1 MAHIPVLLEEAV
13 SCLVQSAD
21 GIYVDGTFG
30 RGGHASL
37 ILAHL
42 SDRARLLVMDRDPA
56 AIDVAKVL
64 VEKDERV
71 TASHSAFSG
80 LKGVVESADL
90 HLVDGVL
97 LDLGVSSPQLDQ
109 SERGFSFMHDG
120 PLDMRMD
127 VSTGETASAWLAR
140 VSFEELRAALKAYGE
155 ERSAGKIAARIVE
168 SRDKGP
174 ITSTHQLADIVAS
187 VLPRGRQKRHPATKT
202 FQAIRIVINQ
212 ELRELEAGLAA
223 AVSVLAPRGRLV
235 VISFHSLEDRATKQ
249 FMRRLT
255 APPPIPRKLPVRNVQ
270 FQPDFKLVGKWK
282 PSAAEVDRNPRA
294 RSAVMRVLEKV
305 A

>member
-1 MAHIPVLLEEAV
+1 MAHVPVLLEEAV
-13 SCLVQSAD
+13 SCLVHSSD

-30 RGGHASL
+30 QGGHASL

-42 SDRARLLVMDRDPA
+42 SGRAKLLVMDRDPA
-56 AIDVAKVL
+56 AMDVAKVL
-64 VEKDERV
+64 MEKDERV
-71 TASHSAFSG
+71 TATHSAFSN
-80 LKGVVESADL
+80 LRGVVESADL
-90 HLVDGVL
+90 SLVDGIL

-127 VSTGETASAWLAR
+127 VTTGETASAWLAR
-140 VSFEELRAALKAYGE
+140 VSFEELRAALKTYGE
-155 ERSAGKIAARIVE
+155 RAAGKIAARIVE
-168 SRDKGP
+168 SRDKHP
-174 ITSTHQLADIVAS
+174 ITTTQQLADIVQS
-187 VLPRGRQKRHPATKT
+187 VLPRRGQKRHPATKT
-202 FQAIRIVINQ
+202 FQAIRIVINE

-223 AVSVLAPRGRLV
+223 AVSILAPRGRLV
-235 VISFHSLEDRATKQ
+235 VISFHSLEDRTTKQ

-255 APPPIPRKLPVRNVQ
+255 APPPIPRKLPVRNTE
-270 FQPDFKLVGKWK
+270 FQPDFRLVGKWK
-282 PSAAEVDRNPRA
+282 PSAAEVERNPRA

>member
-1 MAHIPVLLEEAV
+1 MAHVPVLLEEAV
-13 SCLVQSAD
+13 NCLVHSSD

-42 SDRARLLVMDRDPA
+42 SGRAKLLVMDRDPA
-56 AIDVAKVL
+56 AMDVAKVL
-64 VEKDERV
+64 MEKDKRV
-71 TASHSAFSG
+71 TATHSAFSN
-80 LKGVVESADL
+80 LRGVVESADL
-90 HLVDGVL
+90 SLVDGIL

-127 VSTGETASAWLAR
+127 VTTGETASAWLAR
-140 VSFEELRAALKAYGE
+140 VSFDELRAALKTYGE
-155 ERSAGKIAARIVE
+155 ERAAGKIAARIVE
-168 SRDKGP
+168 SRDKHP
-174 ITSTHQLADIVAS
+174 ITTTQQLADIVES
-187 VLPRGRQKRHPATKT
+187 VLPRRGQKRHPATKT
-202 FQAIRIVINQ
+202 FQAIRIVINE

-223 AVSVLAPRGRLV
+223 AVSILAPRGRLV
-235 VISFHSLEDRATKQ
+235 VISFHSLEDRTTKQ

-255 APPPIPRKLPVRNVQ
+255 APPPIPRKLPVRNTE
-270 FQPDFKLVGKWK
+270 FQPDFRLVGKWK
-282 PSAAEVDRNPRA
+282 PSAAEVERNPRA

>member
-1 MAHIPVLLEEAV
+1 MAHVPVLLEEAV
-13 SCLVQSAD
+13 NCLVHSSD

-42 SDRARLLVMDRDPA
+42 SGRAKLLVMDRDPA
-56 AIDVAKVL
+56 AMDVAKVL
-64 VEKDERV
+64 MEKDKRV
-71 TASHSAFSG
+71 TATHTAFSN

-90 HLVDGVL
+90 SFVDGIL

-127 VSTGETASAWLAR
+127 VTTGETASAWLAR
-140 VSFEELRAALKAYGE
+140 VSFNELKAALKTYGE
-155 ERSAGKIAARIVE
+155 ERAAGKIAARIVE
-168 SRDKGP
+168 SRDKHP
-174 ITSTHQLADIVAS
+174 ITTTQQLADIVQS
-187 VLPRGRQKRHPATKT
+187 VLPRRGQKRHPATKT
-202 FQAIRIVINQ
+202 FQAIRIVINE

-223 AVSVLAPRGRLV
+223 AVSILAPRGRLV
-235 VISFHSLEDRATKQ
+235 VISFHSLEDRTTKQ

-255 APPPIPRKLPVRNVQ
+255 APPSIPRKLPVRNME
-270 FQPDFKLVGKWK
+270 FQPDFRLVGKWK
-282 PSAAEVDRNPRA
+282 PSAAEVERNPRA

>member
-1 MAHIPVLLEEAV
+1 MAHVPVLLEEAV
-13 SCLVQSAD
+13 NCLVHSSD

-42 SDRARLLVMDRDPA
+42 SGRAKLLVMDRDSA
-56 AIDVAKVL
+56 AMDVAKVL
-64 VEKDERV
+64 MEKDKRV
-71 TASHSAFSG
+71 TATHSAFSN
-80 LKGVVESADL
+80 LRGVVESADL
-90 HLVDGVL
+90 SLVDGIL

-127 VSTGETASAWLAR
+127 VTTGETASAWLAR
-140 VSFEELRAALKAYGE
+140 VSFDELRAALKTYGE
-155 ERSAGKIAARIVE
+155 ERAAGKIAARIVE
-168 SRDKGP
+168 SRDKHP
-174 ITSTHQLADIVAS
+174 ITTTQQLADIVES
-187 VLPRGRQKRHPATKT
+187 VLPRRGQKRHPATKT
-202 FQAIRIVINQ
+202 FQAIRIVINE

-223 AVSVLAPRGRLV
+223 AVSILAPRGRLV

-255 APPPIPRKLPVRNVQ
+255 APPPIPRKLPVRNTE
-270 FQPDFKLVGKWK
+270 FQPDFRLVGKWK
-282 PSAAEVDRNPRA
+282 PSAAEVERNPRA

>member
-13 SCLVQSAD
+13 NCLVHSSD

-37 ILAHL
+37 ILTHL
-42 SDRARLLVMDRDPA
+42 SGRARLLVMDRDPA
-56 AIDVAKVL
+56 AMDVAAAL

-71 TASHSAFSG
+71 TATHSAFSN
-80 LKGVVESADL
+80 LKSVVESADL
-90 HLVDGVL
+90 NFVDGVL

-109 SERGFSFMHDG
+109 SDRGFSFMRDG

-127 VSTGETASAWLAR
+127 VTTGETASAWLAR
-140 VSFEELRAALKAYGE
+140 VSFEELRAALKTYGE

-168 SRDKGP
+168 SRDKNP
-174 ITSTHQLADIVAS
+174 ITSTHQLAEIVAS
-187 VLPRGRQKRHPATKT
+187 VLPGGRQKRHPATKT
-202 FQAIRIVINQ
+202 FQAIRIVINE

-223 AVSVLAPRGRLV
+223 AVAVLAPRGRLV
-235 VISFHSLEDRATKQ
+235 VISFHSLEDRTTKQ
-249 FMRRLT
+249 FMRSLT
-255 APPPIPRKLPVRNVQ
+255 APPPIPRKLPIRNTE
-270 FQPDFKLVGKWK
+270 FQTSFKLVGKWK
-282 PSAAEVDRNPRA
+282 PSAGEVDRNPRA

>member
-1 MAHIPVLLEEAV
+1 MAHVPVLLEEAV
-13 SCLVQSAD
+13 SCLVHSSD

-42 SDRARLLVMDRDPA
+42 SGRAKLLVMDRDPA
-56 AIDVAKVL
+56 AMDVAKVL
-64 VEKDERV
+64 MEKDKRV
-71 TASHSAFSG
+71 TATHSAFSN
-80 LKGVVESADL
+80 LRGVVESADL
-90 HLVDGVL
+90 SLVDGIL

-127 VSTGETASAWLAR
+127 VTTGETASAWLAR
-140 VSFEELRAALKAYGE
+140 VSFDELRAALKTYGE
-155 ERSAGKIAARIVE
+155 ERAAGKIAARIVE
-168 SRDKGP
+168 SRDKHP
-174 ITSTHQLADIVAS
+174 ITTTQQLADIVES
-187 VLPRGRQKRHPATKT
+187 VLPRRGQKRHPATKT
-202 FQAIRIVINQ
+202 FQAIRIVINE

-223 AVSVLAPRGRLV
+223 AVSILAPRGRLV
-235 VISFHSLEDRATKQ
+235 VISFHSLEDRTTKQ

-255 APPPIPRKLPVRNVQ
+255 APPPIPRKLPVRNTE
-270 FQPDFKLVGKWK
+270 FQPDFRLVGKWK
-282 PSAAEVDRNPRA
+282 PSAAEVERNPRA

>member
-1 MAHIPVLLEEAV
+1 M
-13 SCLVQSAD
+13 
-21 GIYVDGTFG
+21 
-30 RGGHASL
+30 
-37 ILAHL
+37 
-42 SDRARLLVMDRDPA
+42 
-56 AIDVAKVL
+56 DVAKVL

-71 TASHSAFSG
+71 TATHSAFSD
-80 LKGVVESADL
+80 LKGVVESAGL
-90 HLVDGVL
+90 SPVDGVL

-127 VSTGETASAWLAR
+127 VSTGETASAWLAS
-140 VSFEELRAALKAYGE
+140 VGFEELRTALKTYGE

-168 SRDKGP
+168 SRNKEP

-202 FQAIRIVINQ
+202 FQAIRIVINE

-255 APPPIPRKLPVRNVQ
+255 APPPIPRKLPVRNTE

>member
-1 MAHIPVLLEEAV
+1 MAHVPVLLEEAV
-13 SCLVQSAD
+13 NCLVHSSD

-42 SDRARLLVMDRDPA
+42 SGRAKLLVMDRDPA
-56 AIDVAKVL
+56 AMDVAKVL
-64 VEKDERV
+64 VEKDKRV
-71 TASHSAFSG
+71 TATHTAFSN

-90 HLVDGVL
+90 SLVDGIL

-127 VSTGETASAWLAR
+127 VTTGETASAWLAR
-140 VSFEELRAALKAYGE
+140 VSFEELRAALKTYGE
-155 ERSAGKIAARIVE
+155 ERAAGKIAARIVE
-168 SRDKGP
+168 SRDKHP
-174 ITSTHQLADIVAS
+174 ITTTQQLADIVES
-187 VLPRGRQKRHPATKT
+187 VLPRGGQKRHPATKT
-202 FQAIRIVINQ
+202 FQAIRIVINE
-212 ELRELEAGLAA
+212 ELRELEAGLTA
-223 AVSVLAPRGRLV
+223 AVSILAPRGRLV
-235 VISFHSLEDRATKQ
+235 VISFHSLEDRTTKQ

-255 APPPIPRKLPVRNVQ
+255 APPPIPRKLPVRNTE
-270 FQPDFKLVGKWK
+270 FQPGFRLVGKWK
-282 PSAAEVDRNPRA
+282 PSAAEVERNPRA